1 MPSPSVPTIA
11 CTANGCGGQMV
22 HMSGP
27 AFRCALCGT
36 EWAPHATLMKILDHA
51 ITETGEERPFL
62 AKMIAEAAVND
73 NKTALY
79 DLETL
84 LQLPF
89 YLHRRIVLAWAAQYL
104 PEEAK

>member
-1 MPSPSVPTIA
+1 MPLTSVPTIA
-11 CTANGCGGQMV
+11 CTAKDCGGQMV
-22 HMSGP
+22 HTTGP
-27 AFRCALCGT
+27 SFRCSLCGT
-36 EWAPHATLMKILDHA
+36 EWAPNDIMLKIVDNA
-51 ITETGEERPFL
+51 ITTAGEERPYL
-62 AKMIAEAAVND
+62 ARMIAEAAVND

-104 PEEAK
+104 PEEGS